1 VAQLRRSYTAAII
14 LFIMPDTESPPK
26 LMRRLDYSSA
36 LGNDDNDGGGGAALK
51 SPSQHLNQ
59 NDAEQSFT
67 SPLPTTPQSRSRS
80 TLSSRTSLLG
90 RRLAEERS
98 RNHQLTIELEHIKS
112 LLERE
117 MKRNNDDIVFDL
129 NESFYSSSP
138 VNTPNATPIKCRSG
152 GGGTPAPAAVA
163 IEEDSNNEANNNFM
177 DVQRI
182 QELELAL
189 QIETKL
195 RNDAQAKLTESEQ
208 HSRIL
213 EQEVR
218 SNCLQIGSDSPIHE
232 YLQRASQLMNET
244 HSSSTNGSNPFPSNN
259 GYKNGTHNSY
269 NSLHS
274 IDEDDEEDND
284 EEGHNDDTSLSTV
297 VHKMQEYEELVT
309 AFHSELQNNP
319 DELLSKDD
327 VLWFFEELKWR
338 FADIHRGVV
347 AASKEP
353 LRSNVQD
360 NCKEW
365 KNCLI
370 GLVDELEYSIQ
381 NSKEQISDNSDKVEA
396 NLVDNELVAAMK
408 EQLATQSQRIE
419 QLEADAVERDV
430 QFSEMQ
436 KKMKQDHHSMEE
448 EKKKLSL
455 SKDGT
460 AARIRYLENMVQSL
474 QVKLKKAQSQPDNE
488 KVISK
493 GPNDTNNDYASE
505 IDSLAKALADSELN
519 RAQLIDVFQAERE
532 KFITQYKQMNDVLKQ
547 FMYAESNQS

>member
-1 VAQLRRSYTAAII
+1 
-14 LFIMPDTESPPK
+14 MPDTESPPK

-36 LGNDDNDGGGGAALK
+36 LGNDDDNDGGGGAALK
-51 SPSQHLNQ
+51 SPPQHLNQ

-98 RNHQLTIELEHIKS
+98 RNHRLTIELEHIKS

-138 VNTPNATPIKCRSG
+138 VNTPNATPVKCRRS
-152 GGGTPAPAAVA
+152 GGGTPAPVAVA
-163 IEEDSNNEANNNFM
+163 IEEDSNNEVNNNFM
-177 DVQRI
+177 NMQRI

-195 RNDAQAKLTESEQ
+195 RKDAQAKLTESEQ
-208 HSRIL
+208 HSKIL

-232 YLQRASQLMNET
+232 YMQRASQLMNET
-244 HSSSTNGSNPFPSNN
+244 NSSSTNGSRPLPTNN

-274 IDEDDEEDND
+274 IDEDDEEYND
-284 EEGHNDDTSLSTV
+284 DEGHNDDTSLSTV

-309 AFHSELQNNP
+309 AFHSELQNNH

-327 VLWFFEELKWR
+327 LLWFFEELKWR

-353 LRSNVQD
+353 MRSNVQD

-381 NSKEQISDNSDKVEA
+381 KSKEQISDNSDKVEA

-408 EQLATQSQRIE
+408 RSYEEQLATQSQRIE
-419 QLEADAVERDV
+419 QLEADAVEREV

-448 EKKKLSL
+448 EKRKLSL

-474 QVKLKKAQSQPDNE
+474 QVKLKKAQAQPDTE

-493 GPNDTNNDYASE
+493 DPNDVNNDYASE
-505 IDSLAKALADSELN
+505 IDSLAKALADSELK
-519 RAQLIDVFQAERE
+519 RAQLIDGFQAERE
-532 KFITQYKQMNDVLKQ
+532 KFIIQYKQMNDVLKQ

>member
-1 VAQLRRSYTAAII
+1 
-14 LFIMPDTESPPK
+14 
-26 LMRRLDYSSA
+26 MRRLDYSSA
-36 LGNDDNDGGGGAALK
+36 LGDDDNDGGGGAALK
-51 SPSQHLNQ
+51 SPPQHLNQ

-138 VNTPNATPIKCRSG
+138 VNTPNATPVKCRRS
-152 GGGTPAPAAVA
+152 GGGTPAPVAVA
-163 IEEDSNNEANNNFM
+163 IEEDSNNEVNNNFM
-177 DVQRI
+177 NMQRI

-195 RNDAQAKLTESEQ
+195 RKDAQAKLTESEQ
-208 HSRIL
+208 HSKIL

-218 SNCLQIGSDSPIHE
+218 SNCLQIGSDSPIHQ
-232 YLQRASQLMNET
+232 YMQRASQLMNET
-244 HSSSTNGSNPFPSNN
+244 NSSSTNGSRPLPTNN

-274 IDEDDEEDND
+274 IDEDDEED
-284 EEGHNDDTSLSTV
+284 NDDTSLSTV

-309 AFHSELQNNP
+309 AFHSELQNNH

-327 VLWFFEELKWR
+327 VLWFFAELKWR

-347 AASKEP
+347 TVSKEP
-353 LRSNVQD
+353 TISNVQD
-360 NCKEW
+360 NSEEW

-381 NSKEQISDNSDKVEA
+381 KSKEEISDNNDKVEA
-396 NLVDNELVAAMK
+396 NLVDDESVAAMK
-408 EQLATQSQRIE
+408 RSYEEQLAAQSKRIE
-419 QLEADAVERDV
+419 QLETDAVERDV
-430 QFSEMQ
+430 QFAETQ

-474 QVKLKKAQSQPDNE
+474 QVKLKKAQAQPDTE
-488 KVISK
+488 KLISK
-493 GPNDTNNDYASE
+493 DRNDTNNDYASE
-505 IDSLAKALADSELN
+505 IDSLAKALADSELK
-519 RAQLIDVFQAERE
+519 RAQLIDGFQTERVQ
-532 KFITQYKQMNDVLKQ
+532 FITQFTQMNDVLKQ